1 MTAKKGLREIGA
13 NPAAPD
19 AEMAA
24 LGSAMIERWAS
35 MKMLQMLRREDFY
48 DDRNRLVYDAI
59 AAVAD
64 RAPESVCDMVTVKEE
79 LRRKTWFKS
88 VGDGKGDI
96 KDKATTALDE
106 VGGGA
111 YIAQCFDAVSNAEN
125 VELYCKYV
133 KESSL
138 EREIH
143 RQITTTAGDPTS
155 ENVKKVGDLILA
167 LQGTRGGSIFDMR
180 EDLGPMV
187 EKILQEPERG
197 TPTGFQTFD
206 FLTNGGP
213 VAEELITIGARPG
226 AGKTATMLK
235 MACNMAE
242 ALALAGNPNKECVLY
257 LTTEMT
263 VKSLV
268 QRILP
273 MVTGI
278 PHRKFRSGGLDKAE
292 IGRVMDVCGDG
303 LDTFP
308 LKMMGRSRLSIDD
321 IRGAIFQAKPKVVF
335 IDYLQRCRL
344 PKADNM
350 AYALQEF
357 MADLKSLMVDCR
369 IAGFIGCQ
377 ADRELDKFPD
387 QPPMMAHLKG
397 SGGIESES
405 DMVVMLWEPT
415 QSVIAKR
422 FDWVPPRDGCKAIE
436 GIIRKARS
444 GADNVAFDIQLEG
457 ELIKM
462 TDRLPYSTEPRQGD
476 LTL

>member
-1 MTAKKGLREIGA
+1 MTAKKGVKEIAA
-13 NPAAPD
+13 NPAAID
-19 AEMAA
+19 AEMAV
-24 LGSAMIERWAS
+24 LGSAMIEKWAG
-35 MKMLQMLRREDFY
+35 MKLLQLLRDVDFY
-48 DDRNRLVYDAI
+48 EDRNRMVYQAI
-59 AAVAD
+59 AAVAE
-64 RAPESVCDMVTVKEE
+64 RAPNNILDAVAVSEE
-79 LRRKTWFKS
+79 LRRVKFNGQGLELKTKNGLEEIGGWKYL
-88 VGDGKGDI
+88 VECT
-96 KDKATTALDE
+96 DKVTT
-106 VGGGA
+106 
-111 YIAQCFDAVSNAEN
+111 SEN
-125 VELYCKYV
+125 IELYAKYV
-133 KESSL
+133 KEASI
-138 EREIH
+138 ERDIYH
-143 RQITTTAGDPTS
+143 KINATAGDPS
-155 ENVKKVGDLILA
+155 AKNVKELGDLILA
-167 LQGTRGGSIFDMR
+167 LQGTRGGAIFDMR
-180 EDLGPMV
+180 EDLGQMV
-187 EKILQEPERG
+187 EQILTQPEVG
-197 TPTGFQTFD
+197 TPTGFETFD
-206 FLTNGGP
+206 VLTNGGP
-213 VAEELITIGARPG
+213 VPEELITIGARPG

-242 ALALAGNPNKECVLY
+242 ALALAGNPKKECILY

-292 IGRVMDVCGDG
+292 IGKVMDVCGDG

-321 IRGAIFQAKPKVVF
+321 IRGAIFQAKPKIVF

-377 ADRELDKFPD
+377 ADRELDKFPN

-415 QSVIAKR
+415 PAVIAKR
-422 FDWVPPRDGCKAIE
+422 IDWVPPRNNCKAIE

-444 GADNVAFDIQLEG
+444 GPDNVAFDIQLEG

-462 TDRLPYSTEPRQGD
+462 TDRLPYQEPTQGEFPR
-476 LTL
+476 